1 MSMAALSVLLKQR
14 STPGQLIGQPMVAN
28 HHALMLSKPEID
40 LQAVAQ
46 SQLGISDPDM
56 KNRIITLMQQ
66 AADESVSGNISG
78 GPEDEQPLML
88 KVQRGS
94 PTSLSVASSS
104 DLRSSPLLA
113 SVPSSTATVVQHH
126 RPVPDQSPHSPDAH
140 VDLGEPNISR
150 TIQPVH
156 TRPYSSEPV
165 ASTFVDSFIRSQQI
179 YSVPSSSGQVYIKM
193 EDGHI
198 EPIGHFEAVKN
209 SVIVP
214 KIPALLPSV
223 VSSSSPPMPHP
234 LSLSASLS
242 SGTFPNP
249 GVPQNLV
256 VAEINST
263 VSEDVPQLTGSYQ
276 SVIVSNDSS
285 LDLRKKM
292 SAVEQFIRS
301 PIKKR
306 PYIPNTGSDDPG
318 QQPPSSGS
326 LSSPSSSS
334 VTTSSNK
341 RGSSESKSKRRRNM
355 NSSNNSNTSEPA
367 APSTT
372 ARQAP
377 ATSSQ
382 VSSNN
387 TMRSGIANNLTLDM
401 SQKVSAQIMSQML
414 HRKDSMAAGPVGSLS
429 VSSSEGATGTPLME
443 FITQNLQPH
452 QQHQLQQELALRG
465 FHNNNSLQVQSAM
478 MARGDNFGKLGRP
491 LDKEEIKLTV
501 PYMVLRLND
510 SYQTTFTFLKT
521 KLSEMRQ
528 KLTEYRSTMTMDSVI
543 GKIISQHL
551 KAGSQVTPKMYS
563 LASSFQAHKAH

>member
-1 MSMAALSVLLKQR
+1 
-14 STPGQLIGQPMVAN
+14 
-28 HHALMLSKPEID
+28 
-40 LQAVAQ
+40 
-46 SQLGISDPDM
+46 
-56 KNRIITLMQQ
+56 
-66 AADESVSGNISG
+66 
-78 GPEDEQPLML
+78 
-88 KVQRGS
+88 
-94 PTSLSVASSS
+94 
-104 DLRSSPLLA
+104 
-113 SVPSSTATVVQHH
+113 
-126 RPVPDQSPHSPDAH
+126 
-140 VDLGEPNISR
+140 
-150 TIQPVH
+150 
-156 TRPYSSEPV
+156 
-165 ASTFVDSFIRSQQI
+165 
-179 YSVPSSSGQVYIKM
+179 
-193 EDGHI
+193 
-198 EPIGHFEAVKN
+198 
-209 SVIVP
+209 
-214 KIPALLPSV
+214 
-223 VSSSSPPMPHP
+223 
-234 LSLSASLS
+234 
-242 SGTFPNP
+242 
-249 GVPQNLV
+249 
-256 VAEINST
+256 
-263 VSEDVPQLTGSYQ
+263 
-276 SVIVSNDSS
+276 
-285 LDLRKKM
+285 
-292 SAVEQFIRS
+292 
-301 PIKKR
+301 
-306 PYIPNTGSDDPG
+306 
-318 QQPPSSGS
+318 
-326 LSSPSSSS
+326 
-334 VTTSSNK
+334 
-341 RGSSESKSKRRRNM
+341 M